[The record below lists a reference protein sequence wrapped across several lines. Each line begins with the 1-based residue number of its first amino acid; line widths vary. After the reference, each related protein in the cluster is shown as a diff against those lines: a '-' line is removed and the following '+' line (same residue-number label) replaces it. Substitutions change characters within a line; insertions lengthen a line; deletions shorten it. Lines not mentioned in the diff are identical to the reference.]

1 MDKSSKHI
9 SHLNDKVC
17 RIKVEHVSTTI
28 QKLTKQMQKNYKI
41 DFMVLML
48 IHIQYLHA
56 CVPSLFKSISVLQ
69 SYIGR
74 HACFYN

>member
-1 MDKSSKHI
+1 
-9 SHLNDKVC
+9 
-17 RIKVEHVSTTI
+17 
-28 QKLTKQMQKNYKI
+28 MQKNYKI